1 MKVRKISWE
10 SKKAG
15 LEDLKAQY
23 KTKQG
28 PTTKSNMQ
36 LKKLGFRFNLH
47 DEICS
52 INILEEI

>member
-10 SKKAG
+10 SKQAG

-28 PTTKSNMQ
+28 PTTKSNVQ
-36 LKKLGFRFNLH
+36 LTKISLQ
-47 DEICS
+47 I
-52 INILEEI
+52 